1 MHTLHATEP
10 HFIRCIIPNNHKQA
24 GVIESGLVLHQ
35 LTCNGVL
42 EGIRICMRGFPNRMP
57 YNEFLFRYGI
67 LDKAAG
73 KGGAAPVAAD
83 VKKTTESICSSLL
96 NKEKFRIGHIK
107 VFFRAGV
114 LGYLEEARDETVTR
128 LTRYLQGSCLAHLRR
143 QDFQRRQ
150 VQRDLLVVIQR
161 VFRKYLA
168 LRHWGWFHIIQKT
181 RPLIGV
187 LNIEEEI
194 RILEEAAGKA
204 VDSVDFEVEEKKR
217 LEVANTRLMEEKM
230 TLLKRIENEQGDIIS
245 LQERQAKGAAQK
257 ADMELQLADYQERIK
272 EEEARKEELISAK
285 KAIEAEVSAV
295 RGDCSDL
302 EVQVQKVEQ
311 ERANLDHQ
319 IRSLND
325 DITTKDEL
333 ISKLNKEKKHIQEVN
348 SKASEEL
355 AAADEK
361 VTHLSMVKNK
371 LEQTLD
377 DLEDT
382 LERERRRRSEEDK
395 QRRKIE
401 GDLKLTQEAILEL
414 EKGKKELDQALAR
427 KEKDMGELNNKLAE
441 EQTAVGKM
449 SKVIKET
456 QVRYHNKHI
465 RNSR

>member
-1 MHTLHATEP
+1 M
-10 HFIRCIIPNNHKQA
+10 
-24 GVIESGLVLHQ
+24 HQ

-401 GDLKLTQEAILEL
+401 GDLKLTQEAIMEL

-441 EQTAVGKM
+441 EQTAVGKL

-456 QVRYHNKHI
+456 QV
-465 RNSR
+465 S